1 MGFFLHPKPRNAKGQ
16 GLRCAGV
23 GLRARARK
31 GEAQGVSFF
40 VGCHAVGL
48 RFEEAAVGLRS
59 EGAVGLRSEACGR
72 SKV

>member
-1 MGFFLHPKPRNAKGQ
+1 MPKVKA
-16 GLRCAGV
+16 CGV
-23 GLRARARK
+23 LGWDCVQERARAKRK
-31 GEAQGVSFF
+31 GVSFF

-59 EGAVGLRSEACGR
+59 EGVVGLRSEACGR

>member
-1 MGFFLHPKPRNAKGQ
+1 MLGWDCVQ
-16 GLRCAGV
+16 E
-23 GLRARARK
+23 RARAKRK
-31 GEAQGVSFF
+31 GVSFF

-59 EGAVGLRSEACGR
+59 EGVVGLRSEACGR